1 MLATHVSTQTK
12 VPPAPESSSASTDSK
27 DSRGQQDGISHS
39 DQRANFSS
47 IMESKKKATELREC
61 ELAKL
66 APLARE
72 IPNIDSAVAEIARFS
87 AELTL
92 PRGTIHVISDIH
104 GEDKKLRHI
113 INNASGTLRPL
124 VEGLLKG
131 RMPPEQFQEFL
142 ALVFYPAEV
151 IGRLEQTLRS
161 PRERK
166 EYATRTLDNLFHIV
180 RVLASRRSLKHAV
193 RIFPAEYRDLLAEI
207 LNEPSTERSHDY
219 LDAIIDELNSRGRV
233 LHLIHLTGRV
243 IRNLAIDELIIAG
256 DCWDRGPRGDRVMD
270 YITQQPNVAF
280 VWGNHDMAWL
290 GACLGHYA
298 LICQVLRISLR
309 YRRLTQLEEGY
320 GIPVEPLDL
329 LVRTVYPN
337 DPATSFETKGTGM
350 REKSMMARMQKA
362 AAIMEFKLEGQ
373 MIARHPEWQM
383 DHRRLLHR
391 INRQAGTI
399 EVDGVTHPLLDV
411 NFPTIDPDNPYEL
424 TKEERSC
431 LERIR
436 RSFMMSQKL
445 WDHMRWMVSH
455 GRMYL
460 RREEH
465 LIFHGCVPVDQQ
477 GEFLP
482 MIIDDQSY
490 SGSTLFDAIERYVY
504 RLLEGPVKDELD
516 LLWYLWSGPQS
527 PLFGK
532 DRITTLERDL
542 ISDKKT
548 HTETKNPYFRLIHEP
563 WFCDKILAEF
573 GVEPEQGLIVNGH
586 VPVEVEKGESPLK
599 KSGKAIT
606 IDGAF
611 SEAYGDHGFTLVLE
625 PHRTFLAKHHHFE
638 SVEAAISKGA
648 DIIPSITVVRE
659 WERPR
664 RVADSPR
671 GRYLVQMIKLLEEL
685 IQAYRSNDLPQ
696 H

>member
-1 MLATHVSTQTK
+1 MK
-12 VPPAPESSSASTDSK
+12 
-27 DSRGQQDGISHS
+27 
-39 DQRANFSS
+39 
-47 IMESKKKATELREC
+47 SKKEAAASRES

-66 APLARE
+66 VPLARE
-72 IPNIDSAVAEIARFS
+72 IPNIDSAIAEIARFS

-124 VEGLLKG
+124 VERLLKD
-131 RMPPEQFQEFL
+131 RMPAEQFQEFL

-151 IGRLEQTLRS
+151 VDRLEQTLQTRG
-161 PRERK
+161 ERK
-166 EYATRTLDNLFHIV
+166 DYATRTLDNLFHIV
-180 RVLASRRSLKHAV
+180 RVLASGRSLKHAV
-193 RIFPAEYRDLLAEI
+193 RIFPAEYRDLLTEI
-207 LNEPSTERSHDY
+207 LNEPSTERSRDY
-219 LDAIIDELNSRGRV
+219 VNAIIDELNSRGRI
-233 LHLIHLTGRV
+233 LRLIHLTGRV
-243 IRNLAIDELIIAG
+243 VRNLAIDELIIAG
-256 DCWDRGPRGDRVMD
+256 DCWDRGPRGDRVLD
-270 YITQQPNVAF
+270 YVIQQPNVSF

-290 GACLGHYA
+290 GACLGHHA

-309 YRRLTQLEEGY
+309 YRRLMQLEEGY
-320 GIPVEPLDL
+320 GIPIEPLDL
-329 LVRTVYPN
+329 LARTVYSN
-337 DPATSFETKGTGM
+337 DPATTFDTKGTGM

-362 AAIMEFKLEGQ
+362 AAVMQFKLEGQ

-383 DHRRLLHR
+383 EHRRLLHR
-391 INRQAGTI
+391 IDRKAGTI
-399 EVDGVTHPLLDV
+399 AVDGISYPLLDV

-424 TKEERSC
+424 THQESGC

-436 RSFMMSQKL
+436 SSFLVSQKL

-465 LIFHGCVPVDQQ
+465 LIFHGCVPVDQF

-482 MIIDDQSY
+482 MPVDGQSY
-490 SGSTLFDAIERYVY
+490 SGSALFDAIERYVY
-504 RLLEGPVKDELD
+504 RLLDGPPSDGLD
-516 LLWYLWSGPQS
+516 LLWYLWGGPES

-542 ISDKKT
+542 ISDNKT

-563 WFCDKILAEF
+563 WFCDKILTEF
-573 GVEPEQGLIVNGH
+573 GVPTEQGLIVNGH
-586 VPVEVEKGESPLK
+586 VPVEVEKGESPIK

-638 SVEAAISKGA
+638 SVEAAINEGA
-648 DIIPSITVVRE
+648 DIIPSITVVRQ
-659 WERPR
+659 WKQPK

-671 GRYLVQMIKLLEEL
+671 GRYLVEMIKLLEEL
-685 IQAYRSNDLPQ
+685 IQAYRSNDLQ
-696 H
+696 QRR

>member
-1 MLATHVSTQTK
+1 
-12 VPPAPESSSASTDSK
+12 
-27 DSRGQQDGISHS
+27 
-39 DQRANFSS
+39 
-47 IMESKKKATELREC
+47 MESKKNEPELRDA

-72 IPNIDSAVAEIARFS
+72 IPNIDSAIAEIARLS

-104 GEDKKLRHI
+104 GEDKKLRHV

-124 VEGLLKG
+124 VERLLKD
-131 RMPPEQFQEFL
+131 RMPPEQFQEIL
-142 ALVFYPAEV
+142 TLVFYPAEV
-151 IGRLEQTLRS
+151 VDRLERTLTS
-161 PRERK
+161 EQEK
-166 EYATRTLDNLFHIV
+166 KDYATRTIHDLFHIV
-180 RVLASRRSLKHAV
+180 RVLAARRSLKHAMRV
-193 RIFPAEYRDLLAEI
+193 FPAEYRELLAEI
-207 LNEPSTERSHDY
+207 LHEPSTERNRDY
-219 LDAIIDELNSRGRV
+219 VDAIVDELTCRGRV

-270 YITQQPNVAF
+270 YLMQQPNVSF

-290 GACLGHYA
+290 GACLGHHA

-309 YRRLTQLEEGY
+309 YRRLMQLEEGY
-320 GIPVEPLDL
+320 GIPVQPLDL
-329 LVRTVYPN
+329 LARTVYAN
-337 DPATSFETKGTGM
+337 DLAIHFETKGTGM

-362 AAIMEFKLEGQ
+362 AAIMQFKLEGQ
-373 MIARHPEWQM
+373 MIARHPEWEM

-391 INRQAGTI
+391 INYQAGTI
-399 EVDGVTHPLLDV
+399 EIDGVSYPLLDV
-411 NFPTIDPDNPYEL
+411 NFPTIDPANPYEL
-424 TKEERSC
+424 TSEESTC

-436 RSFMMSQKL
+436 SSFMASQKL

-477 GEFLP
+477 GDFLP
-482 MIIDDQSY
+482 MPVDGQPY
-490 SGSTLFDAIERYVY
+490 SGRALFDAIECFVY
-504 RLLEGPVKDELD
+504 RLLDGPAHEELD
-516 LLWYLWSGPQS
+516 LLWYLWSGPHS

-542 ISDKKT
+542 ISEKGT
-548 HTETKNPYFRLIHEP
+548 HIETKNPYFRLIHEP
-563 WFCDKILAEF
+563 WFCDKILSEF
-573 GVEPEQGLIVNGH
+573 GVDPAQGLIVNGH
-586 VPVEVEKGESPLK
+586 VPVEVETGESPLK

-638 SVEAAISKGA
+638 SVEAAINKGA

-659 WERPR
+659 WSKPK
-664 RVADSPR
+664 RVADSQR
-671 GRYLVQMIKLLEEL
+671 GRYLVQAIKLLEEL
-685 IQAYRSNDLPQ
+685 IEVYRNNDLQ
-696 H
+696 QRF

>member
-1 MLATHVSTQTK
+1 MLEPHVSTQAK
-12 VPPAPESSSASTDSK
+12 APFPQESSPTPSADE
-27 DSRGQQDGISHS
+27 DP
-39 DQRANFSS
+39 RAVQARSSNSEAGFSGL
-47 IMESKKKATELREC
+47 MESKRKLAERQEC

-66 APLARE
+66 TPLARE
-72 IPNIDSAVAEIARFS
+72 IPNIDSAIAEIARFS

-124 VEGLLKG
+124 VELLLKG
-131 RMPPEQFQEFL
+131 RMPPDQFQEFL
-142 ALVFYPAEV
+142 ALIFYPAEV
-151 IGRLEQTLRS
+151 VGQLEQTLES
-161 PRERK
+161 AEKRK
-166 EYATRTLDNLFHIV
+166 DYATRTLDNLFQIV
-180 RVLASRRSLKHAV
+180 RVLASRRSLKHAT
-193 RIFPAEYRDLLAEI
+193 RIFPTEYRDLLTEI
-207 LNEPSTERSHDY
+207 LNEPSTERSRDY
-219 LDAIIDELNSRGRV
+219 VDAIVEELNSRGR
-233 LHLIHLTGRV
+233 LLRLIHLTGRV
-243 IRNLAIDELIIAG
+243 VRNLAIDELIIAG
-256 DCWDRGPRGDRVMD
+256 DCWDRGPRGDRVME
-270 YITQQPNVAF
+270 YIMQQPNVSF

-290 GACLGHYA
+290 GACLGNYA

-309 YRRLTQLEEGY
+309 YRRLSQLEEGY

-329 LVRTVYPN
+329 LARTVYPD
-337 DPATSFETKGTGM
+337 DPATNFETKGSGM
-350 REKSMMARMQKA
+350 REKGMMARMQKA
-362 AAIMEFKLEGQ
+362 AAIMQFKLEGQ

-391 INRQAGTI
+391 INREAGTI
-399 EVDGVTHPLLDV
+399 EVDGVIYPLLDV
-411 NFPTIDPDNPYEL
+411 NFPTVDPDHPYEL
-424 TKEERSC
+424 TPEERSC

-436 RSFMMSQKL
+436 RSFMGSQKL
-445 WDHMRWMVSH
+445 WGQMRWMVFH

-465 LIFHGCVPVDQQ
+465 LIFHGCVPVDQR

-482 MIIDDQSY
+482 MIVDGQSF
-490 SGSTLFDAIERYVY
+490 SGSALFDAIESYVY
-504 RLLEGPVKDELD
+504 RLLDGAPNDELD

-542 ISDKKT
+542 ITDKKT

-563 WFCDKILAEF
+563 WFCEKILAEF
-573 GVEPEQGLIVNGH
+573 GVQPEQGLIVNGH

-638 SVEAAISKGA
+638 SVEAAINEGA

-659 WERPR
+659 WERPK

-671 GRYLVQMIKLLEEL
+671 GRYLVLMIKLLEEL
-685 IQAYRSNDLPQ
+685 IQAYRSNDLQ
-696 H
+696 QR

>member
-1 MLATHVSTQTK
+1 MDWQSLLGVRPL
-12 VPPAPESSSASTDSK
+12 VYPSASWREIS
-27 DSRGQQDGISHS
+27 GQ
-39 DQRANFSS
+39 NLSS
-47 IMESKKKATELREC
+47 WRVMESKKNQPELRDA

-72 IPNIDSAVAEIARFS
+72 RPNIDSAIAEIARLS

-104 GEDKKLRHI
+104 GEDKKLRHV

-124 VEGLLKG
+124 VERLLKD

-142 ALVFYPAEV
+142 TLVFYPAEV
-151 IGRLEQTLRS
+151 IDRLEQTLQS
-161 PRERK
+161 KQERK
-166 EYATRTLDNLFHIV
+166 DYAMRTLDNLFHIV
-180 RVLASRRSLKHAV
+180 RVLAARRSLKNSM
-193 RIFPAEYRDLLAEI
+193 RIFPAEYRELLAEI
-207 LNEPSTERSHDY
+207 LHEPSTERDRSY
-219 LDAIIDELNSRGRV
+219 VDAIVDELTSRGRV

-256 DCWDRGPRGDRVMD
+256 DCWDRGSRGDRVMD
-270 YITQQPNVAF
+270 YLMQQPSVSF

-290 GACLGHYA
+290 GACLGHHA

-309 YRRLTQLEEGY
+309 YSRLMQLEEGY
-320 GIPVEPLDL
+320 GIPLQPLDL
-329 LVRTVYPN
+329 LARTVYAN
-337 DPATSFETKGTGM
+337 DPAIHFETKGAGM
-350 REKSMMARMQKA
+350 REKSMMARMHKA
-362 AAIMEFKLEGQ
+362 AAIMQFKLEGQ
-373 MIARHPEWQM
+373 MISRHPEWEM
-383 DHRRLLHR
+383 EHRRLLHR
-391 INRQAGTI
+391 INYQAGTI
-399 EVDGVTHPLLDV
+399 EIDGISYPLLDV
-411 NFPTIDPDNPYEL
+411 SFPTIDPANPYEL
-424 TKEERSC
+424 TSDERAC

-436 RSFMMSQKL
+436 SSFMTSQKL

-465 LIFHGCVPVDQQ
+465 LIFHGCLPVDQH

-482 MIIDDQSY
+482 MPVDGRPY
-490 SGSTLFDAIERYVY
+490 SGRALFDAIECSVY
-504 RLLEGPVKDELD
+504 RLLEGPAHEELD
-516 LLWYLWSGPQS
+516 LLWYLWSGPRS

-542 ISDKKT
+542 ISDKRT
-548 HTETKNPYFRLIHEP
+548 HVETKNPYFRLIHEP
-563 WFCDKILAEF
+563 WFCDKILSEF
-573 GVEPEQGLIVNGH
+573 GVDPAQGLIVNGH

-638 SVEAAISKGA
+638 SVEAAINKGA

-659 WERPR
+659 WEKSKRM
-664 RVADSPR
+664 ADSQR
-671 GRYLVQMIKLLEEL
+671 GRYLRQVISLLEEL

-696 H
+696 TVTGG